1 MFVRVNFFGGG
12 YNDSY
17 YSLVDT
23 SGNMADKYYPFIPV
37 IVKFLLFPFY
47 IRVKSLTLQTDK

>member
-1 MFVRVNFFGGG
+1 MLTKK
-12 YNDSY
+12 
-17 YSLVDT
+17 LVDINFIIT
-23 SGNMADKYYPFIPV
+23 DKYFPFIPV

>member
-1 MFVRVNFFGGG
+1 MRVNFFWGG

-23 SGNMADKYYPFIPV
+23 SVNMADKYYPFIPV

>member
-1 MFVRVNFFGGG
+1 MKDNIFADTDKKRV
-12 YNDSY
+12 
-17 YSLVDT
+17 
-23 SGNMADKYYPFIPV
+23 FIPV